1 MDEIILSVAPA
12 GPWEKGRYRILTPEE
27 IVDEAV
33 RCSGEGAAVIHL
45 HPSNGEKRPFRD
57 MSSLEKAFHG
67 IYDNTD
73 LIIEA
78 GTESRPGLTLEEKL
92 LPATLEGALFA
103 SLNLGSFNLGEEVF
117 SFGADEIRLCL
128 DRMDQYRV
136 KPSLEIYDTG
146 HLVFA
151 RKLIDEGLL
160 EPPYNFTFVFN
171 VPWGMVFSRELLAY
185 LIGQLPPDSIWGI
198 LITGSR
204 DFRDFMT
211 ASEMGAD
218 LLRVGLDYTPW
229 LGGPEVFTSA
239 QLLEKLR
246 ENLKSTGREA
256 MSPGEA
262 GHKLLL
268 TGA

>member
-1 MDEIILSVAPA
+1 MDEIILSVAPT
-12 GPWEKGRYRILTPEE
+12 GPWEKGQQKVLSPEE

-33 RCSGEGAAVIHL
+33 RCSEEGAAVIHL
-45 HPSNGEKRPFRD
+45 LPAGREKRPFRD
-57 MSSLEKAFHG
+57 MSTLEKTFHG

-78 GTESRPGLTLEEKL
+78 GTEGRPGLSLEEKL
-92 LPATLEGALFA
+92 LPATLEGAVFA
-103 SLNLGSFNLGEEVF
+103 SLNMGSFNLAEEVF

-171 VPWGMVFSRELLAY
+171 VPWGMVFSQELLAY
-185 LIGQLPPDSIWGI
+185 LVGQLPTDSNWGS

-204 DFRDFMT
+204 DFGDFMT
-211 ASEMGAD
+211 AAEMGAD
-218 LLRVGLDYTPW
+218 FLRVGLDYTPW

-239 QLLEKLR
+239 QLLKKLR
-246 ENLKSTGREA
+246 ENLMKTGRET
-256 MSPGEA
+256 MSPGDAE
-262 GHKLLL
+262 HKLLL
-268 TGA
+268 IGA